1 MYIRKLEIFGF
12 KSFKNKTVLEFNEGI
27 TGIVGP
33 NGCGK
38 SNIVDA
44 LLWVMGE
51 TAPKHLRSSSFSDV
65 IFSGAGSHPAGDLAE
80 VSLVLAKG
88 KGIFPSPYNHF
99 SELMITRRAF
109 REGETEYQI
118 NRQDCRL
125 KDIHE
130 IFMNTGAGCRGFS
143 IIEQEA
149 VEKLITANPLERRFI
164 IEEVAGI
171 TKFKTRR
178 GESLR
183 KLDKVNQN
191 LQRLED
197 ILKTQEQQFQS
208 LNRQAKKATKYRMFK
223 EGIRKRD
230 IELSHRVWS
239 QMSRGQKE
247 LKKREQDHIVK
258 KQELKDRIQATRDRL
273 KKTEEEIQ
281 TTESVLEKEK
291 LYLSDVSCK
300 IVEREKEIEK
310 RGEAVSIYKNSLKD
324 QKASRDSFKNEM
336 TDRRQRIRELDE
348 QRKEL
353 KTAENRIRKDIQEQE
368 IFLST
373 KKDSQREQSIEQQI
387 QTDRE
392 ALHRVA
398 VRASVLKSR
407 KEILD
412 QTRDKFSREK
422 EALEKKLQRIFKEK
436 SKRAA
441 TLEKSRQMNLDF
453 TQNTENLDK
462 NIQILETE
470 KKKTEI
476 KVNRLK
482 QDISGLK
489 HKTDNL
495 DQLIYKCENL
505 QKGSEELKSWKPDQ
519 FKSLVEGLKV
529 ESGFENAAEAA
540 LGLFLKSF
548 ITPDNYF
555 IEHGIS
561 WLKEN
566 KKGKCVFVSGL
577 PLNDKPLFKR
587 EELNKY
593 PAFICSLDEK
603 IKFTL
608 EMDPLR
614 VLARQ
619 TAVVSDLR
627 SAFELKTRYP
637 DLQFVTK
644 EGDFITR
651 ESFVYGGSQDK
662 ETNSLKMRNERIR
675 WIREI
680 KTNEIA
686 LSRAEKELERQTRQL
701 DDFVKKYKQITTNQS
716 QTEVFIAEHKKDLEL
731 FEKEI
736 FRLTEEK
743 EALLQQEQK
752 TEEEDKA
759 LKKELFD
766 VEKEE
771 RRLNRLIH
779 TKETVLSQIQ
789 KSSVEYETAGQ
800 KVSVLKISLVEN
812 LNRQN
817 MNEKEKTIL
826 MGLISQSQNRE
837 KEFVGHVV
845 SIQKTIQE
853 EEKRIQEI
861 SKELKLFFEEKEQVT
876 AQVQEI
882 EARRDSMKE
891 AVEQARDRV
900 ESLSHDQ
907 SQMEREEGGFQ
918 SEREKLDI
926 QKQNLKDKLFENYQ
940 FKLGEDSFI
949 PEWEDVS
956 AEELKKSIENL
967 EREMEKIGAVN
978 LVALKERDEL
988 MEQNN
993 FLRTQKEDL
1002 TKSRTDLLKVISHI
1016 DGICNKRFS
1025 VMLEEINLRF
1035 SRIFPLIFNGDNAEA
1050 RLILQENPE
1059 KGETGVDIQ
1068 VRPPGKKVQN
1078 VALLS
1083 RGEKAL
1089 TSLCLIYSLF
1099 LVKPSPFC
1107 VLDEID
1113 APLDDANVMR
1123 FISVMR
1129 EMASRSQIISVTH
1142 NKHTMRACA
1151 RLYGVT
1157 MKERGVSQ
1165 IVSVQLESPQVASPP
1180 AP

>member
-27 TGIVGP
+27 TGVVGP

-65 IFSGAGSHPAGDLAE
+65 IFGGTNVHPEGDLAE

-88 KGIFPSPYNHF
+88 NGVFPGSYNHF

-109 REGETEYQI
+109 RGGETEYQI
-118 NRQDCRL
+118 NKQTCRL

-149 VEKLITANPLERRFI
+149 VEKLITANPVERRFI

-178 GESLR
+178 GESIR

-191 LQRLED
+191 LQRIED
-197 ILKTQEQQFQS
+197 ILKTQDQQFQS

-230 IELSHRVWS
+230 IELGHRLWND
-239 QMSRGQKE
+239 MSERQGE
-247 LKKREQDHIVK
+247 LREQEQSHIVK
-258 KQELKDRIQATRDRL
+258 KQELKDRIKVIQGRM
-273 KKTEEEIQ
+273 KKQEEEIKQ
-281 TTESVLEKEK
+281 TEAILEKEK

-310 RGEAVSIYKNSLKD
+310 RGEAVSIYKNSLEK
-324 QKASRDSFKNEM
+324 QKNSRENFQKELE
-336 TDRRQRIRELDE
+336 DRRQRIEELDE
-348 QRKEL
+348 QRQAL
-353 KTAENRIRKDIQEQE
+353 KASENRIRKEVQEQE
-368 IFLST
+368 TFLST
-373 KKDSQREQSIEQQI
+373 KKDSHREQSIEKQI

-392 ALHRVA
+392 TLHRVA
-398 VRASVLKSR
+398 IRSSVIKSR

-412 QTRDKFSREK
+412 QTRDKLSREK
-422 EALEKKLQRIFKEK
+422 MLLEEKLRKIFKEK
-436 SKRAA
+436 SKRTA
-441 TLEKSRQMNLDF
+441 TLEKSQQMNFDF
-453 TQNTENLDK
+453 TKNTEELDK
-462 NIQILETE
+462 NIQVLEAE
-470 KKKTEI
+470 KKQSEI

-482 QDISGLK
+482 QDISALK
-489 HKTDNL
+489 HKIDNM

-519 FKSLVEGLKV
+519 FKPLIESLKV
-529 ESGFENAAEAA
+529 EPGFENAAEAA

-566 KKGKCVFVSGL
+566 KKGKCVFISGL
-577 PLNDKPLFKR
+577 PLNDTPLFER
-587 EELNKY
+587 EELNKF
-593 PAFICSLDEK
+593 PSFICSLDEK
-603 IKFTL
+603 ITFTL
-608 EMDPLR
+608 EMEPLR
-614 VLARQ
+614 ILARQ

-644 EGDFITR
+644 EGDFITK
-651 ESFVYGGSQDK
+651 ESFVYGGSHDK
-662 ETNSLKMRNERIR
+662 ETNTLKMRNERSR
-675 WIREI
+675 WMGEA
-680 KTNEIA
+680 KANETV
-686 LSRAEKELERQTRQL
+686 LKRAESELDQQTRRL
-701 DDFVKKYKQITTNQS
+701 DHFLKEYKQITTNQS

-731 FEKEI
+731 FKREI
-736 FRLTEEK
+736 FRLTEER

-752 TEEEDKA
+752 TGEEDRT
-759 LKKELFD
+759 LKRELQD
-766 VEKEE
+766 IEKEE
-771 RRLNRLIH
+771 QRLNRMIQ
-779 TKETVLSQIQ
+779 TKETTLSQIQ
-789 KSSVEYETAGQ
+789 KSNVEYETAE
-800 KVSVLKISLVEN
+800 KRVSALKISLVEN
-812 LNRQN
+812 LNQQN
-817 MNEKEKTIL
+817 MNEKEKSIL
-826 MGLISQSQNRE
+826 MNLMSQSQDRE
-837 KEFVGHVV
+837 KEFVGNFV
-845 SIQKTIQE
+845 SVQKTIRE
-853 EEKRIQEI
+853 EEERIREV
-861 SKELKLFFEEKEQVT
+861 SKELKLFVEEKGQVT
-876 AQVQEI
+876 AQVREM
-882 EARRDSMKE
+882 DSQRGTLQE
-891 AVEQARDRV
+891 AVAQAKESV
-900 ESLSHDQ
+900 ENLNNDQ
-907 SQMEREEGGFQ
+907 NQMEREEGYFQ
-918 SEREKLDI
+918 SEREKIDI
-926 QKQNLKDKLFENYQ
+926 QKQNLKEKLFENHQ
-940 FKLGEDSFI
+940 FRLEEDSFI
-949 PEWEDVS
+949 PEWDDISV
-956 AEELKKSIENL
+956 EELKESIGNL
-967 EREMEKIGAVN
+967 EREIEKTGPVN

-988 MEQNN
+988 MEKND

-1016 DGICNKRFS
+1016 DGICGKRFN

-1035 SRIFPLIFNGDNAEA
+1035 SRIFPLIFNGENAEA
-1050 RLILQENPE
+1050 RLILHEDPE
-1059 KGETGVDIQ
+1059 KGETGVDIRI
-1068 VRPPGKKVQN
+1068 RPPGKKLQN

-1123 FISVMR
+1123 FLSVMR
-1129 EMASRSQIISVTH
+1129 EMASRSQIITITH
-1142 NKHTMRACA
+1142 NKHTMRACSQ
-1151 RLYGVT
+1151 LYGVT
-1157 MKERGVSQ
+1157 MKEKGVSQ
-1165 IVSVQLESPQVASPP
+1165 IVSVNLEGPEVPSPP

>member
-27 TGIVGP
+27 TGVVGP

-65 IFSGAGSHPAGDLAE
+65 IFSGTDIHPAGDLAE
-80 VSLVLAKG
+80 VSLILAKG
-88 KGIFPSPYNHF
+88 EGAFPEPYNRF

-118 NRQDCRL
+118 NKQSCRL

-143 IIEQEA
+143 IVEQEA
-149 VEKLITANPLERRFI
+149 VEKLITANPIERRFI

-178 GESLR
+178 SESIR
-183 KLDKVNQN
+183 KLDKVNLN

-223 EGIRKRD
+223 DGIRKREV
-230 IELSHRVWS
+230 ELGHRLWNE
-239 QMSRGQKE
+239 MSKRQE
-247 LKKREQDHIVK
+247 DLKNQEQNHVVK
-258 KQELKDRIQATRDRL
+258 KQELKDRIKATQDRL
-273 KKTEEEIQ
+273 KKQEEEIKK
-281 TTESVLEKEK
+281 TEALLEKEK

-310 RGEAVSIYKNSLKD
+310 RGEAVSIYKNSLEKQEVSRESF
-324 QKASRDSFKNEM
+324 QKEM
-336 TDRRQRIRELDE
+336 EDRKQRITELAGQMRELRATE
-348 QRKEL
+348 NRLRKE
-353 KTAENRIRKDIQEQE
+353 IQEQE
-368 IFLST
+368 NFLST
-373 KKDSQREQSIEQQI
+373 QKDSHREESIERQI

-392 ALHRVA
+392 ALHPIA
-398 VRASVLKSR
+398 VRASVIKSR

-412 QTRDKFSREK
+412 QARDKLSQK
-422 EALEKKLQRIFKEK
+422 KALLEKQLRQIFKEK

-453 TQNTENLDK
+453 TKNTEELNK
-462 NIQILETE
+462 NIQTLEAE
-470 KKKTEI
+470 KKQTET

-482 QDISGLK
+482 QDISVLK
-489 HKTDNL
+489 HKIDNL
-495 DQLIYKCENL
+495 DELIHKCENL
-505 QKGSEELKSWKPDQ
+505 QQGSEELKSWKPDQ
-519 FKSLVEGLKV
+519 FKPLIESLKV
-529 ESGFENAAEAA
+529 EPGFESAAEAA

-555 IEHGIS
+555 VEHGIS

-577 PLNDKPLFKR
+577 PFNDKPLFER

-608 EMDPLR
+608 EMEPLR
-614 VLARQ
+614 ILARQ

-637 DLQFVTK
+637 DVQFVTK
-644 EGDFITR
+644 EGDFITK
-651 ESFVYGGSQDK
+651 ESFVYGGSHDK
-662 ETNSLKMRNERIR
+662 ETNTLKLRNEKAR
-675 WIREI
+675 WMREI
-680 KTNEIA
+680 KTNEPI
-686 LSRAEKELERQTRQL
+686 LKGAENDLEKQTRLLDQL
-701 DDFVKKYKQITTNQS
+701 VKEYKQIITNQS
-716 QTEVFIAEHKKDLEL
+716 QTEVFIAEHKKDLEI

-743 EALLQQEQK
+743 EALLQKEQE
-752 TEEEDKA
+752 TEEEDNV
-759 LKKELFD
+759 LKKEFLD
-766 VEKEE
+766 IQNEE
-771 RRLNRLIH
+771 RRLNRMIH
-779 TKETVLSQIQ
+779 TKETTLSQIQ
-789 KSSVEYETAGQ
+789 KSNVEYETAGK
-800 KVSVLKISLVEN
+800 KVSALKISLVEN
-812 LNRQN
+812 LNQQSLN
-817 MNEKEKTIL
+817 DKEKAIL
-826 MGLISQSQNRE
+826 MNLITQSQSRE
-837 KEFVGHVV
+837 KEFVGNFVDV
-845 SIQKTIQE
+845 QKTIRE
-853 EEKRIQEI
+853 EEGRIQEI
-861 SKELKLFFEEKEQVT
+861 SRELKLFFEEKDQVT
-876 AQVQEI
+876 VQTREL
-882 EARRDSMKE
+882 ESNRDNMKE
-891 AVEQARDRV
+891 AVGQARDRV
-900 ESLSHDQ
+900 ENLISDQ
-907 SQMEREEGGFQ
+907 SQMEREEGVFQ
-918 SEREKLDI
+918 SEREKIDI
-926 QKQNLKDKLFENYQ
+926 QKQNLKDKLFDNHQ
-940 FKLGEDSFI
+940 FRLGEDSFI
-949 PEWEDVS
+949 PEWEETS
-956 AEELKKSIENL
+956 LEELRESIENL
-967 EREMEKIGAVN
+967 ERETEKIGAVN

-988 MEQNN
+988 MEKND

-1016 DGICNKRFS
+1016 DGICGKRFN

-1035 SRIFPLIFNGDNAEA
+1035 ARIFPLIFNGDNAEA
-1050 RLILQENPE
+1050 RLILQEDSE

-1068 VRPPGKKVQN
+1068 VRPPGKKIQN
-1078 VALLS
+1078 VTLLS

-1123 FISVMR
+1123 FLSVMR
-1129 EMASRSQIISVTH
+1129 EMASRSQIIAITH
-1142 NKHTMRACA
+1142 NKHTMRACPH
-1151 RLYGVT
+1151 LYGVT
-1157 MKERGVSQ
+1157 MREKGVSQ
-1165 IVSVQLESPQVASPP
+1165 IVSVHLEGPEVSPP
-1180 AP
+1180 PAL

>member
-1 MYIRKLEIFGF
+1 MHIRKLEIFGF
-12 KSFKNKTVLEFNEGI
+12 KSFKNKTVLEFNEGL

-80 VSLVLAKG
+80 VSLVLAG
-88 KGIFPSPYNHF
+88 GEGDFPGPYHHF

-118 NRQDCRL
+118 NRQPCRL

-149 VEKLITANPLERRFI
+149 VEKLITAGPLERRFI

-208 LNRQAKKATKYRMFK
+208 LNRQAKKAAKYRMFK
-223 EGIRKRD
+223 EGIRKRE
-230 IELSHRVWS
+230 IELSHRLWS
-239 QMSRGQKE
+239 RMFKKQEE
-247 LKKREQDHIVK
+247 LKEREQNHVVK
-258 KQELKDRIQATRDRL
+258 KQELKSEIQVTRDRL
-273 KKTEEEIQ
+273 QKTEGEIRK
-281 TTESVLEKEK
+281 TESLLEKEK

-310 RGEAVSIYKNSLKD
+310 RGEAVSIYKSGLEE
-324 QKASRDSFKNEM
+324 QKVSRDSFQNEM
-336 TDRRQRIRELDE
+336 RGRRRRIKELDG
-348 QRKEL
+348 QREEL
-353 KTAENRIRKDIQEQE
+353 KAAEENIRKDIQEQE
-368 IFLST
+368 KFLST
-373 KKDSQREQSIEQQI
+373 KKDSRRERVIERNI

-392 ALHRVA
+392 ALHHAA
-398 VRASVLKSR
+398 VRAGVLKSR

-412 QTRDKFSREK
+412 QTRDKLAGEK
-422 EALEKKLQRIFKEK
+422 DLLEKKLRRIFKEK
-436 SKRAA
+436 SRQAA

-453 TQNTENLDK
+453 IQNTEELDK
-462 NIQILETE
+462 NIQTLEAE

-476 KVNRLK
+476 KASRLK
-482 QDISGLK
+482 QDVSALK
-489 HKTDNL
+489 HRMDNL

-519 FKSLVEGLKV
+519 FKPLIESLKV
-529 ESGFENAAEAA
+529 EPGFENAAEAA
-540 LGLFLKSF
+540 LGLFLQSF

-561 WLKEN
+561 RLKES

-577 PLNDKPLFKR
+577 PLSDKPLFER

-608 EMDPLR
+608 EMEPLR

-644 EGDFITR
+644 GGDLITR
-651 ESFVYGGSQDK
+651 ESFVYGGSLDG
-662 ETNSLKMRNERIR
+662 ETNSLKMRNERSR
-675 WIREI
+675 WMKESGACE
-680 KTNEIA
+680 TA
-686 LSRAEKELERQTRQL
+686 LSEAEKELGRQTRRL
-701 DDFVKKYKQITTNQS
+701 DDFVTKYKQMTANQG

-743 EALLQQEQK
+743 EALVRKEQK
-752 TEEEDKA
+752 AEEEDQA
-759 LKKELFD
+759 LTKELSD
-766 VEKEE
+766 IEKEE
-771 RRLNRLIH
+771 RRLGRMIR
-779 TKETVLSQIQ
+779 TKETTLSQIQ
-789 KSSVEYETAGQ
+789 KSDVEYETAGK
-800 KVSVLKISLVEN
+800 KVSALKISLVES

-826 MGLISQSQNRE
+826 MNLIGQSQNRE
-837 KEFVGHVV
+837 KEFTGNVEGL
-845 SIQKTIQE
+845 QKTIQGE
-853 EEKRIQEI
+853 EERIQEI
-861 SKELKLFFEEKEQVT
+861 SRELKLFFEEKEQVA
-876 AQVQEI
+876 AQIQEM
-882 EARRDSMKE
+882 EARRNSLKE
-891 AVEQARDRV
+891 VVNQVRDRL
-900 ESLSHDQ
+900 EEWSRDQ
-907 SQMEREEGGFQ
+907 NQMEREEGVFQ

-926 QKQNLKDKLFENYQ
+926 QKQNLKDKLFENHQ
-940 FKLGEDSFI
+940 FKLGEDSFV
-949 PEWEDVS
+949 PEWEDISV
-956 AEELKKSIENL
+956 EELRESIENL
-967 EREMEKIGAVN
+967 EREIEKTGPVN

-988 MEQNN
+988 MEKTD
-993 FLRTQKEDL
+993 FLRTQQEDL
-1002 TKSRTDLLKVISHI
+1002 TKSRADLLKVISHI
-1016 DGICNKRFS
+1016 DGICDKRFG

-1035 SRIFPLIFNGDNAEA
+1035 SRIFPLIFNGDNGEA
-1050 RLILQENPE
+1050 RLILQEDPD
-1059 KGETGVDIQ
+1059 KGEVGVDIR
-1068 VRPPGKKVQN
+1068 VRPPGKKPQN

-1123 FISVMR
+1123 FLSIMR
-1129 EMASRSQIISVTH
+1129 EMAERSQIIAVTH
-1142 NKHTMRACA
+1142 NKHTMRACP

-1165 IVSVQLESPQVASPP
+1165 IVSVRLESPEAASPS